1 MYLTINP
8 PTYLPTY
15 FHTKRKDHLNPN
27 INKKNNILIESLW
40 PHHCETIYIRGGN
53 FEDCNS
59 FKCFWDVVSWFRFYI

>member
-8 PTYLPTY
+8 PTYLTTY
-15 FHTKRKDHLNPN
+15 FHAKRKDHLNPN

-53 FEDCNS
+53 F
-59 FKCFWDVVSWFRFYI
+59 RGL